1 MMFAVIKSGGKQY
14 KVIKD
19 DQLAV
24 EKLSGVPGSVVHF
37 DEVLMICEDGK
48 APTIGVPLIEKAKV
62 FAEVIEQSKS
72 KKILIFKKKRR
83 QNYRKTKGHRQER
96 TLLKILEISPSGI
109 QTSKSPKKTTSAKKV
124 SPIKE
129 NSVKNKKV
137 VNEKAVA
144 SPMVEKKKVVVAE
157 EKKSSVGKKKKS
169 STKTLEKKKSKD
181 N

>member
-1 MMFAVIKSGGKQY
+1 MFAVIKSGGKQY
-14 KVIKD
+14 KVVKD
-19 DQLAV
+19 DQLSV

-48 APTIGVPLIEKAKV
+48 APTIGVPLLDKARV

-96 TLLKILEISPSGI
+96 TLLKILEISPTGI
-109 QTSKSPKKTTSAKKV
+109 QTSKALKKTTSVKKV
-124 SPIKE
+124 SPVKE
-129 NSVKNKKV
+129 KSVKNKKV

-144 SPMVEKKKVVVAE
+144 SPKVEKKKVVAAK
-157 EKKSSVGKKKKS
+157 EKKVASVRKK
-169 STKTLEKKKSKD
+169 T
-181 N
+181 